1 LHFQVES
8 SDFDRQSGGHL
19 STVFPNS
26 KSKIKNQKY
35 SMDLGLKGKV
45 ALVAAASRGL
55 GRAVAEELATEGA
68 SLVLC
73 ARGAE
78 ALEETRAYIEETK
91 GAPVVA
97 VRADVSIAEDVAKV
111 FTAGFERFGQIDIL
125 VTNAGGPPAGQFE
138 TLSRE
143 AWEAATRLTLHS
155 ALELTRQVLPGMKE
169 RRWGRIL
176 NITSIAVKQPVENLL
191 LSNSLRAAVTGFART
206 LANEVAT
213 WGITVN
219 NIMPGYTRTERLEEL
234 AGMMAKKDQ
243 ITEAEFMGR
252 WEKEIPMGRLGDPRE
267 FAALAAFLVSERA
280 SYITGTSIP
289 VDGGWIRA
297 LL

>member
-1 LHFQVES
+1 
-8 SDFDRQSGGHL
+8 
-19 STVFPNS
+19 
-26 KSKIKNQKY
+26 
-35 SMDLGLKGKV
+35 MDLGLKGKV
-45 ALVAAASRGL
+45 ALVAAGSRGL
-55 GRAVAEELATEGA
+55 GRAVAEELATEGV

-78 ALEETRAYIEETK
+78 VLDETRNHIEQ
-91 GAPVVA
+91 
-97 VRADVSIAEDVAKV
+97 
-111 FTAGFERFGQIDIL
+111 TAGTPVLAVPADLSVAGDIANVINSGLQRFGRIDIL
-125 VTNAGGPPAGQFE
+125 VTNAGGPPTGQFE

-143 AWEAATRLTLHS
+143 SWETATRLTLHS
-155 ALELTRQVLPGMKE
+155 ALELTRHVLPGMKE

-176 NITSIAVKQPVENLL
+176 NITSIAVKQPIDNLM
-191 LSNSLRAAVTGFART
+191 LSNSLRAALTGFART

-219 NIMPGYTRTERLEEL
+219 SIMPGYTRTERVEEL
-234 AGMMAKKDQ
+234 AQMLAEREK
-243 ITEAEFMGR
+243 ISAAEFMKR
-252 WEKEIPMGRLGDPRE
+252 WEGEIPMRRLGIPRE